1 MFSVAA
7 TPPSATANSVKEVT
21 IAQRFDNSEDLVTTD
36 AVNEAATKIT
46 DESQSDLTTIVPS
59 TEKDEFDL
67 TNEIPWECLTADE
80 KFVFL
85 SGSIKGSKKSG
96 LVVYVSSKKSS
107 LSIKF
112 RFNFFDLSR
121 PVTSIN

>member
-67 TNEIPWECLTADE
+67 TNEIP
-80 KFVFL
+80 
-85 SGSIKGSKKSG
+85 
-96 LVVYVSSKKSS
+96 
-107 LSIKF
+107 
-112 RFNFFDLSR
+112 
-121 PVTSIN
+121 